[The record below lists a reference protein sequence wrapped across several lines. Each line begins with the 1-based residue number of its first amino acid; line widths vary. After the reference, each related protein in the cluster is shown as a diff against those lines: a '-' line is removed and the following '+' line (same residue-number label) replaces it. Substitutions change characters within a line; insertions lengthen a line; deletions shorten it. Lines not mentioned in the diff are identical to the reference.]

1 VSPANHSPAAS
12 VIVVDTATRNSM
24 RELDSSPPP
33 LLDSNRSMRVG
44 RSRFPLSRVAFA
56 VSIGAHVLAGYALSR
71 QVWPSSVPPLST
83 VAEFAMFE
91 VPRPRPPE
99 PEPAPA
105 PELPQ
110 PQAPEQPVTVAPL
123 PPAAEPAPESS
134 AAVEPSDEPQP
145 AAAPV
150 PAPVIDFDE
159 ARQRAAEEIVTERSA
174 ERQYMTF
181 SIDDVA
187 PPRPVE
193 EPKPERSI
201 FDPGPRSRGP
211 TVGQPGQQRTAFG
224 RTMAG
229 LCNALTGGFSLMG
242 FGSFCAAA
250 DEEPSGLFHEVRP
263 AYLDLMPECVETRDT
278 APQLARESPFPTLKC
293 RLVKQAAA
301 EDQP

>member
-1 VSPANHSPAAS
+1 
-12 VIVVDTATRNSM
+12 M
-24 RELDSSPPP
+24 RELDSSPPT
-33 LLDSNRSMRVG
+33 LLDSERSTRVG

-56 VSIGAHVLAGYALSR
+56 VSIGAHVLAAYALSR
-71 QVWPSSVPPLST
+71 QVWPSTAPT
-83 VAEFAMFE
+83 QGAVAEFFMFE
-91 VPRPRPPE
+91 IPRPRPPE
-99 PEPAPA
+99 PEPDPAPVPA
-105 PELPQ
+105 PEPPQ
-110 PQAPEQPVTVAPL
+110 PQAPEQRVTVAPP
-123 PPAAEPAPESS
+123 PPAAEPVAESN
-134 AAVEPSDEPQP
+134 AVVEPSDEPQP
-145 AAAPV
+145 EAAPV

-159 ARQRAAEEIVTERSA
+159 ARQRAAEEVVTERSA

-250 DEEPSGLFHEVRP
+250 DEEPSGLFPEVRP

-293 RLVKQAAA
+293 RLVKQVAAD
-301 EDQP
+301 EQP